1 MSQNEES
8 LGEHADANPGFF
20 EKPRNINAIIVGLVV
35 LCVLLALADLFY
47 TNPHPHF
54 AIETSFAFQAWFGF
68 VAFAS
73 VVFLGRLLRVFVMRS
88 EDYYEQSIDEAVQG
102 SKSPETNKKNRKK
115 AKKGKRR

>member
-8 LGEHADANPGFF
+8 LGEHANAGFF
-20 EKPRNINAIIVGLVV
+20 EKPGNINIIIIGLVV

-68 VAFAS
+68 AAFAS

-88 EDYYEQSIDEAVQG
+88 EDYYEKPFDEALQG
-102 SKSPETNKKNRKK
+102 RSSLEKNKKNRKK

>member
-8 LGEHADANPGFF
+8 LGEHADPNPSFF
-20 EKPRNINAIIVGLVV
+20 EKPGNVNAIIVALVV

-54 AIETSFAFQAWFGF
+54 PIETSFAFQAWFGF

-73 VVFLGRLLRVFVMRS
+73 VVFLGRMLRVFVMRS
-88 EDYYEQSIDEAVQG
+88 EDYYDQPFDSATGAND
-102 SKSPETNKKNRKK
+102 SPETQKKNRKK